1 MGQIY
6 PCGVYGTLLG
16 KIFHK
21 AHQEGELKELW
32 VPLSGAIAQQR
43 KVETIANNV
52 ANANTPGFKKDEVT
66 FKEYLT
72 TLNKGVEDI
81 DLPNKE
87 WAPEDFYRSQGAESS
102 KVEVDGSYTI
112 FEQGQLRPTKNPLD
126 VGLFGKGF
134 IEVLTPNG
142 IRYTRKGMLSLE
154 NDGTLVTDQGHK
166 VLSKLEIPPDIATNP
181 EAVKALPK
189 PEDRTIKVTGG
200 SVSINLQGEVY
211 AGNLKVGDMSVREFK
226 DTHALRKEGNSL
238 FINKDLDN
246 ISLLP
251 SKTAVHQGY
260 VEQSN
265 VNAIQEMSE
274 LIKAHRHFESIQNV
288 IKTYDNISSKGVN
301 EISKF

>member
-1 MGQIY
+1 M
-6 PCGVYGTLLG
+6 
-16 KIFHK
+16 
-21 AHQEGELKELW
+21 KELW

-66 FKEYLT
+66 FREYLT
-72 TLNKGVEDI
+72 ALDKGVEDI
-81 DLPNKE
+81 DIPNKE
-87 WAPEDFYRSQGAESS
+87 FAPEDFYRSQGAEHS
-102 KVEVDGSYTI
+102 KVEADGNYTI

-134 IEVLTPNG
+134 LEVLTPNG
-142 IRYTRKGMLSLE
+142 IRYTRRGMLSLD
-154 NDGTLVTDQGHK
+154 NQGHLVTDQGFK
-166 VLSKLEIPPDIATNP
+166 VLSKLDLPPDLNTNVN
-181 EAVKALPK
+181 AVSTLPK
-189 PEDRTIKVTGG
+189 PEERFIKANGG
-200 SVSINLQGEVY
+200 NISINLQGEIFT
-211 AGNLKVGDMSVREFK
+211 GNIKVGEMSVREFK
-226 DTHALRKEGNSL
+226 DIHALRKEGSSL
-238 FINKDLDN
+238 FINKDLN
-246 ISLLP
+246 NVSNTPL
-251 SKTAVHQGY
+251 KTAVHQGY